1 MPKKVPPPTIPRL
14 KVGDAVVGRSKLLK
28 GGIMVFIF
36 DQAERWVEEFLEGS
50 RMIWMRYGDTSQKL
64 EPEVP
69 KMYRLHW
76 STASIFNVPC
86 MYIAYGIDP
95 CCMCPENQSEL
106 WLCLNL
112 RSFPVI
118 LQETLED
125 GCAALQTFES
135 RLIKAYSIWA

>member
-1 MPKKVPPPTIPRL
+1 MAILNMNSSRKVAWVGTICA
-14 KVGDAVVGRSKLLK
+14 AVARVCSSL
-28 GGIMVFIF
+28 
-36 DQAERWVEEFLEGS
+36 
-50 RMIWMRYGDTSQKL
+50 KL

-86 MYIAYGIDP
+86 MYIAYGFDP

-112 RSFPVI
+112 RSFPMI
-118 LQETLED
+118 L
-125 GCAALQTFES
+125 
-135 RLIKAYSIWA
+135 